1 MSEVIIKIIAKNP
14 PSILF
19 VLAFLS
25 LVIGSTTDNPLLL
38 NWATNFFIIG
48 IVLQVLWLVMMSRR

>member
-1 MSEVIIKIIAKNP
+1 MSFVIQAIIQIIAKNP

-25 LVIGSTTDNPLLL
+25 LVLGYRD
-38 NWATNFFIIG
+38 WAVNFAILG
-48 IVLQVLWLVMMSRR
+48 VVLQVLWLVLFSRRR